1 MEKWVSVQDYADN
14 HNVTNQAVRAKI
26 KSGTLPNKKIKN
38 KIHVLDVDYQEQE
51 QENNSASASTLSAEQ
66 ELADLQ
72 YSLAMKDAKQLQ
84 NQLRREKL
92 KNLQQDTI
100 LKKQKQTITKEKYR
114 IEYAESVLQA
124 FTDAF
129 SDVKNILIGLKLN
142 KSQMESFQAAFKKSL
157 KKFEVNLKKMLSDAD
172 KRQIDENEIDTK

>member
-1 MEKWVSVQDYADN
+1 
-14 HNVTNQAVRAKI
+14 
-26 KSGTLPNKKIKN
+26 
-38 KIHVLDVDYQEQE
+38 
-51 QENNSASASTLSAEQ
+51 
-66 ELADLQ
+66 
-72 YSLAMKDAKQLQ
+72 
-84 NQLRREKL
+84 
-92 KNLQQDTI
+92 LQQDTI

-142 KSQMESFQAAFKKSL
+142 KSQMQNFQAGFKKSL

-172 KRQIDENEIDTK
+172 KR